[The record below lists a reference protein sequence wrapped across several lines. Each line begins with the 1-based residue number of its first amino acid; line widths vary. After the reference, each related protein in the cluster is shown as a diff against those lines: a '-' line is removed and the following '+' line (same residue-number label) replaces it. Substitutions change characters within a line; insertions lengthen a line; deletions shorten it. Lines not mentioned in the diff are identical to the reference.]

1 MDGYLTG
8 PFIQKLPDNL
18 KASWLPGKSSFSDFY
33 KSVSRGYLQVA
44 VSDEYYF
51 QFIIDLKK
59 KEPELAKSLISLE
72 SSGKLRAVHVNFSIS
87 EKLKISGIRT
97 STKKHISGGLN
108 IPSDMIF
115 HDTFEQV
122 HLREKISNSTNKPLF
137 LEVDLTDGT
146 IEYLFRER
154 SFNLN
159 IGDTF
164 NWARFIDAFRLPF
177 KSIRILDPYLFRN
190 TSKVDLGGLLSSL
203 SKKNDDVLIEI
214 ISNGDKKQINKFK
227 AELNSIKNFKADV
240 RLFNQLSDSGSNTF
254 HRRII
259 WTDYWVL
266 LAERGFDFLK
276 LRKGLGEVKKETNL
290 FLTGKYASKDS
301 IWYQI
306 ENNWQNYLK
315 EVELIEI

>member
-164 NWARFIDAFRLPF
+164 NWARFIRAYALPF
-177 KSIRILDPYLFRN
+177 KRVRILDPHLFKN
-190 TSKVDLGGLLSSL
+190 VTNVDLSRLLSSL
-203 SKKNDDVLIEI
+203 VKKSEKVLIEI
-214 ISNGDKKQINKFK
+214 ISNGDEKQIEKIR
-227 AELNSIKNFKADV
+227 AELNSINDFKADV
-240 RLFNQLSDSGSNTF
+240 RLYNQLSDVSETF
-254 HRRII
+254 HKRLI

-266 LAERGFDFLK
+266 LAERGFDFIK
-276 LRKGLGEVKKETNL
+276 QRKGLGEVKKETNL
-290 FLTGKYASKDS
+290 YLTGKYASKDS
-301 IWYQI
+301 IWYQV
-306 ENNWQNYLK
+306 EKNWQDYLGK
-315 EVELIEI
+315 SELISS